1 MSGGQSRF
9 VAAIDRFSL
18 ATGRAAAWLTLLMV
32 IATFVIVVLRYAFD
46 VGVVWLQESVTWMHA
61 AVFMLG
67 AAYTLQRDDHVRVDV
82 FYRGMDERRQAV
94 VDLCGVL
101 LFIVPLCLFFLV
113 ESFEYVRVSW
123 SIQEV
128 SRDAGGLPY
137 PFLPLL
143 KSMLLLMPV
152 AVLLQGVSMALSAVT
167 RLRRR

>member
-1 MSGGQSRF
+1 M
-9 VAAIDRFSL
+9 
-18 ATGRAAAWLTLLMV
+18 
-32 IATFVIVVLRYAFD
+32 
-46 VGVVWLQESVTWMHA
+46 
-61 AVFMLG
+61 
-67 AAYTLQRDDHVRVDV
+67 
-82 FYRGMDERRQAV
+82 
-94 VDLCGVL
+94 L